1 MNLKVGDCIE
11 RSDEALELVCQI
23 LEVRTTGYT
32 WRYLRRNELPVSE
45 SLSVR
50 GRYRSETTTDPF
62 FEQGWSCI
70 DVGNPFLPGAE
81 SSGDVPKDW
90 MRRRW

>member
-1 MNLKVGDCIE
+1 MKLQVGDCIE

-32 WRYLRRNELPVSE
+32 WQYLRRNELLVSE

-50 GRYRSETTTDPF
+50 GRYRSEKTADPF
-62 FEQGWSCI
+62 FEQGWSRI
-70 DVGNPFLPGAE
+70 DLGNPHAF
-81 SSGDVPKDW
+81 
-90 MRRRW
+90 

>member
-1 MNLKVGDCIE
+1 MNLQVGDCIE
-11 RSDEALELVCQI
+11 RSGEALDLVCQI

-32 WRYLRRNELPVSE
+32 WQYLRRNELLIRE

-50 GRYRSETTTDPF
+50 GRYRSETTADPF
-62 FEQGWSCI
+62 FEQGWSRI
-70 DVGNPFLPGAE
+70 DVSNPFLPGAA
-81 SSGDVPKDW
+81 SSRELPKDW